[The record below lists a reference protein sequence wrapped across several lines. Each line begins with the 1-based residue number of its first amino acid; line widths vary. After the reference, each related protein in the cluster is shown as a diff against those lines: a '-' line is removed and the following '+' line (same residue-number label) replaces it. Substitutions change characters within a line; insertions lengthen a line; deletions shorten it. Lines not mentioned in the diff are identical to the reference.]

1 MANPRQN
8 ITISAPAFK
17 GLNTQDSPIDMDP
30 SYAAIAENCVIDEF
44 GRIGSRKGFKIKTAD
59 VSSLGGNSIEVIKEF
74 INSTGTNVL
83 ISAGNNKI
91 FSGTTSLTDVS
102 PSSYTISANNWKM
115 VNLND
120 HLFMFQSG
128 HEPLVF
134 AGSAVE
140 KMSAHSGS
148 SGTPPFANEVLSAY
162 GRLFAANT
170 TSNKTL
176 VYWSDLLDGTAWTGG
191 SSGSLD
197 ITKVWPSG
205 SDEIIALAAHN
216 GFLIIFGK
224 QSIVVYAGATDPA
237 NMTLSD
243 TVANVGCIER
253 DSVQHTGTDLI
264 FLSATGVRSFGRT
277 IQEKSLPLTDVSKN
291 VRNKLMD
298 IHAEQSTPVRSVF
311 SPEEAFYLLSLPD
324 SNTVFCFDLR
334 GTLEDGSYRVT
345 MWSAT
350 ELKAMDRLQDTTLY
364 FGNTNGLLEYTGFQD
379 YGGEYQLRYFS
390 NPLAFGDSSR
400 LKMLKEIIATVIG
413 GQQETL
419 TFNWAYDYSE
429 SFNKQATTIQSNANT
444 AFFNESEFNVATSEF
459 TGSILVSKVST
470 KTTGSGN
477 VASIGFEAQINNN
490 PLSLQEVNIQ
500 AILGRMN

>member
-44 GRIGSRKGFKIKTAD
+44 GRIGSRKGFKIKTSD
-59 VSSLGGNSIEVIKEF
+59 VSSLGGNPIEVIKEF
-74 INSTGTNVL
+74 INSTGSNVL

-102 PSSYTISANNWKM
+102 PGSYTISANNWKM

-140 KMSAHSGS
+140 KMSAHAGS

-170 TSNKTL
+170 TSNKTT

-197 ITKVWPSG
+197 VTKVWPSG

-224 QSIVVYAGATDPA
+224 HSIVVYAGATDPA

-298 IHAEQSTPVRSVF
+298 NSCRAIYT
-311 SPEEAFYLLSLPD
+311 
-324 SNTVFCFDLR
+324 C
-334 GTLEDGSYRVT
+334 TLC
-345 MWSAT
+345 
-350 ELKAMDRLQDTTLY
+350 
-364 FGNTNGLLEYTGFQD
+364 
-379 YGGEYQLRYFS
+379 
-390 NPLAFGDSSR
+390 
-400 LKMLKEIIATVIG
+400 I
-413 GQQETL
+413 
-419 TFNWAYDYSE
+419 
-429 SFNKQATTIQSNANT
+429 
-444 AFFNESEFNVATSEF
+444 
-459 TGSILVSKVST
+459 
-470 KTTGSGN
+470 
-477 VASIGFEAQINNN
+477 
-490 PLSLQEVNIQ
+490 
-500 AILGRMN
+500 